1 MLHRTN
7 VVLDEEIMQE
17 AMTIGHIKTKRALID
32 TAIREFIAKRKKP
45 NIMDLKGV
53 GGIREDYDY
62 KTLRSRDLPEH
73 K

>member
-7 VVLDEEIMQE
+7 VVLDKEMVQE
-17 AMTIGHIKTKRALID
+17 AMNIGHIKTKRALID
-32 TAIREFIAKRKKP
+32 IAIREFIAKRKKL
-45 NIMDLKGV
+45 NIMDLKGI

-62 KTLRSRDLPEH
+62 KTLRSRDLPEY